1 LINEKDNSE
10 RDKIINREEKN
21 LNFSKYANKDI
32 TLKDLNLINISK
44 LDSKIGTWLMHYKSA
59 QQVHSPPHMR
69 PHPHVRGRSTQV
81 VHLL

>member
-44 LDSKIGTWLMHYKSA
+44 LDSKIGT
-59 QQVHSPPHMR
+59 
-69 PHPHVRGRSTQV
+69 
-81 VHLL
+81 